1 MENDL
6 FKNPPQSPFAKGG
19 DVKKDSGQARLWR
32 TSQNDIMAA

>member
-19 DVKKDSGQARLWR
+19 DVKKDTGQARM
-32 TSQNDIMAA
+32 T